1 MTRIGCALAAL
12 LASGGPCSA
21 GCKATAIE
29 TDIAGVRLD
38 DEASAARILGA
49 LDQLPMVGDDMPTLL
64 LFNLERSE
72 MATLTQYPGAVRG
85 AFSVIEVRSAV
96 GASRRPGKVIET
108 EHLSSER
115 GVRLGAPQE
124 FVIDLLGLCFTP
136 KKTRGGRMTIRYET
150 DDPNHPFL
158 KRVGMPNYFAE
169 YTFRHNRLVAFRYG
183 SDYP

>member
-49 LDQLPMVGDDMPTLL
+49 LDQLPMIGDDMPTLL

-72 MATLTQYPGAVRG
+72 MATLTQYPGAARG
-85 AFSVIEVRSAV
+85 AFGVIEVRSAV